1 MFVALVLCFVASSAI
16 KVDMQNESFLFCI
29 VCFYLGCYCSTLLCL
44 LPVVLVKLLCRFSS
58 SSCNFHVDKVT
69 YLSFVLAN
77 RCAKMVGTDPS
88 EVAGSSSG
96 HQQVQVSFPFN
107 LLFFCFSAFVFT

>member
-1 MFVALVLCFVASSAI
+1 MFVASSAMFVASSAI

-58 SSCNFHVDKVT
+58 SSCKFHVDKVT
-69 YLSFVLAN
+69 YLSF
-77 RCAKMVGTDPS
+77 
-88 EVAGSSSG
+88 
-96 HQQVQVSFPFN
+96 F
-107 LLFFCFSAFVFT
+107 